1 MCGVVAYGRLK
12 TLENSKTVSQKSGCV
27 RLREVVIYNSRASI
41 FGVLERW
48 LLLGGGRLREVLTR
62 GGLTVLVNY
71 GNNDVHT
78 IFVLFLNFQPLSSLI
93 II

>member
-1 MCGVVAYGRLK
+1 MVVFAYGRWSF
-12 TLENSKTVSQKSGCV
+12 T
-27 RLREVVIYNSRASI
+27 SRASI